1 MQRQLRLRSDNR
13 LRLRVQEACTWR
25 LRGRPSATLAAEQ
38 AIQAD
43 VLGGETFY
51 DLLGVAPTA
60 DLKTVRRAYLG
71 LIKECHPDR
80 SNFEANEFCA
90 LLNDI
95 YETLSD
101 PQRRATYDALV
112 GFSEESINPFLDITT
127 ERDQVFVDEATCIGC
142 RNCCNVCPGT
152 FAMEEEFGRA
162 RVHSQGRD
170 PPELQ
175 QEAIDTCP
183 VTCIHW
189 VTPAQLSL
197 LEGTMARM
205 EKTAVWAMAI
215 SGKGSA
221 QDVFTEASMAW
232 HKRWQEMQ
240 RRRAAAVAQA
250 EEMAAA
256 GAGARAKKQGMGS
269 WWNNI
274 VSFQGAA
281 GSSFQDQL
289 RKQRAK
295 QQQQQQQQQ
304 QQGGSTASSGSRYSS
319 GAQGWDGGVGG
330 ADVMSEK
337 DAKSIAALAARA
349 ARASRTFK
357 VAQQAREHV
366 RLQFCSLATA
376 AAAMVK
382 DAPRAL
388 QSTSSG
394 SSSDGGGSSW
404 GSGDGW

>member
-1 MQRQLRLRSDNR
+1 MQRQLRLRTSSERPDIR

-25 LRGRPSATLAAEQ
+25 LRGRPSATLTAEQ
-38 AIQAD
+38 ATQEAD

-60 DLKTVRRAYLG
+60 DVKTVRRAYLG

-112 GFSEESINPFLDITT
+112 GFSEDSINPFLDITT

-152 FAMEEEFGRA
+152 FAMEEDFGRA

-205 EKTAVWAMAI
+205 ERTAVWAMAI

-295 QQQQQQQQQ
+295 QQQQQQQQ
-304 QQGGSTASSGSRYSS
+304 GGSSASSGSRYSS
-319 GAQGWDGGVGG
+319 GTQGWDGGAG
-330 ADVMSEK
+330 ADVVSEK

-357 VAQQAREHV
+357 FAQQ
-366 RLQFCSLATA
+366 